1 MQDVPEHSHVEEEEP
16 LQEQPEL
23 VAGAD
28 IVICIFM
35 CELWYLV
42 SILSRANDNA
52 NDYQLEVD
60 RYHEIGSVYIY
71 FQKNIME
78 RKDENVSVL
87 KSGYQGGVI
96 IAVTPSKKMMN
107 NLWFLHD

>member
-35 CELWYLV
+35 CEL
-42 SILSRANDNA
+42 
-52 NDYQLEVD
+52 
-60 RYHEIGSVYIY
+60 
-71 FQKNIME
+71 
-78 RKDENVSVL
+78 
-87 KSGYQGGVI
+87 
-96 IAVTPSKKMMN
+96 
-107 NLWFLHD
+107 